1 MTTPSL
7 SSPTTCSRPR
17 AFPTAPHSSI
27 SRAPAPPG
35 GSSRW
40 TKPQPFS
47 PPPARKPPRITSQA
61 GSGNPSVSAVERG
74 AQILAISS
82 IQFRNKTIKSAFPV
96 PADAQALIHLRC
108 RQIGTSARGPI
119 GPRTPLAPA
128 IHQRLGVKIIQYGG
142 HRGVG
147 EFFALLGEIL
157 PHFAGRKIR
166 LGAPQRAHHAILE
179 RAN

>member
-7 SSPTTCSRPR
+7 SSPSTCNSPR

-47 PPPARKPPRITSQA
+47 PPPARKPPKTTSQA

-96 PADAQALIHLRC
+96 PADAQALIHLGC
-108 RQIGTSARGPI
+108 RQIGTSARGTI
-119 GPRTPLAPA
+119 GAPTPLAPA

-142 HRGVG
+142 HEIGRASCREGGV
-147 EFFALLGEIL
+147 
-157 PHFAGRKIR
+157 
-166 LGAPQRAHHAILE
+166 
-179 RAN
+179 